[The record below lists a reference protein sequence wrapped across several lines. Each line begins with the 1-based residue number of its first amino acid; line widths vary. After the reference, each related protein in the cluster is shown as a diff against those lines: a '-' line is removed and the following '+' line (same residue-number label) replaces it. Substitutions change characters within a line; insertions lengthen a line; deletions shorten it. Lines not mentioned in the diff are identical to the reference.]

1 MIKIDRQTG
10 FKKQV
15 KDNKM
20 RIDLTIGLFG
30 FGVVGGG
37 LHEVLNRSKLLNAS
51 IKSIVV
57 KDPTKKRSI
66 ESRYFSYDKG
76 VILNDPEI
84 NVVVELIN
92 DSEAAYAIVTEA
104 LKKGKHVVTANK
116 KLIAEHLD
124 ELINLSR
131 QNNVSLLYEA
141 AVAGSIPILR
151 NLEEYYNNDTLS
163 SVQGIVNGTSNYIL
177 TQSNKG
183 IAYQEALKQAQ
194 ELGFAEADPTLDVEG
209 FDSKFKLIL
218 LIKHAFGISTTP
230 DQVFNIGITKIHERD
245 VRYALEK
252 GLRIKLLA
260 RAEKIGDQVI
270 GFVAPHFVSSEQPA
284 YGVNNEF
291 NAVSVNALFSD
302 RQVFYGKGAGSYP
315 TASAVL
321 SDISALQFEYR
332 YEYRKSGNDQ
342 VSFSDDFKLKIY
354 ASSTDEN
361 ILKSLP
367 FIETDEFYKSADFSY
382 STGWI
387 AFNELRRSIDRSATD
402 LSIVIVDEPLRAAGT
417 ESLYLEKNKTT
428 FVAV

>member
-1 MIKIDRQTG
+1 M
-10 FKKQV
+10 
-15 KDNKM
+15 
-20 RIDLTIGLFG
+20 
-30 FGVVGGG
+30 
-37 LHEVLNRSKLLNAS
+37 LLNAS

-57 KDPTKKRSI
+57 KDPSKKRSI
-66 ESRYFSYDKG
+66 ESTCFSFDKS
-76 VILNDPEI
+76 VILNDPEV

-92 DSEAAYAIVTEA
+92 DSEAAYEIVTEA
-104 LKKGKHVVTANK
+104 LSKGKHVVTANK

-124 ELINLSR
+124 ELIALSR
-131 QNNVSLLYEA
+131 ANNVSLLYEA

-183 IAYQEALKQAQ
+183 IAYREALKQAQ
-194 ELGFAEADPTLDVEG
+194 ELEFAEADPTLDVEG

-230 DQVFNIGITKIHERD
+230 DEVFNFGITKLRERD

-270 GFVAPHFVSSEQPA
+270 GFVAPHFVSSDQPA
-284 YGVNNEF
+284 YSVNNEF

-321 SDISALQFEYR
+321 SDISALQFDYR

-342 VSFSDDFKLKIY
+342 TAFTEEFKVKIY
-354 ASSTDEN
+354 ASSTDEDT
-361 ILKSLP
+361 IKALP

-387 AFNELRRSIDRSATD
+387 AFNELRAHLDKAKSNV
-402 LSIVIVDEPLRAAGT
+402 SIVIVDEPLNASGT
-417 ESLYLEKNKTT
+417 DLITVAKNKTT
-428 FVAV
+428 FVTV

>member
-1 MIKIDRQTG
+1 
-10 FKKQV
+10 
-15 KDNKM
+15 M
-20 RIDLTIGLFG
+20 RTNLKIGLFG

-37 LHEVLNRSKLLNAS
+37 LYEVLNRSKLLNAS

-57 KDPTKKRSI
+57 KDPSKKRAIDHSF
-66 ESRYFSYDKG
+66 FSFDKS
-76 VILNDPEI
+76 VILNDPEV
-84 NVVVELIN
+84 NVIVELIN
-92 DSEAAYAIVTEA
+92 DSVAAYEIVTEA

-124 ELINLSR
+124 ELIALSR

-151 NLEEYYNNDTLS
+151 NLEEYYNNDALS

-194 ELGFAEADPTLDVEG
+194 ELGFAEANPTLDVEG

-218 LIKHAFGISTTP
+218 LIKHAFGISATP
-230 DQVFNIGITKIHERD
+230 DNVFNFGITSLRKQD
-245 VRYALEK
+245 VKYALEK

-260 RAEKIGDQVI
+260 RSEKIEDQVI
-270 GFVAPHFVSSEQPA
+270 GFVAPHFVSSDHPA

-302 RQVFYGKGAGSYP
+302 RQVFHGKGAGSYP

-321 SDISALQFEYR
+321 SDISALQYDYR

-342 VSFSDDFKLKIY
+342 ISFTDEFKIKIY
-354 ASSTDEN
+354 ASSTDEHV
-361 ILKSLP
+361 LKALP
-367 FIETDEFYKSADFSY
+367 LIETEEFYKGQDFSY
-382 STGWI
+382 CIGWTS
-387 AFNELRRSIDRSATD
+387 FSELRHHLERNKSD
-402 LSIVIVDEPLRAAGT
+402 LSIVIVDEPLAPLVNKSNLI
-417 ESLYLEKNKTT
+417 EENKTT
-428 FVAV
+428 FVVV

>member
-1 MIKIDRQTG
+1 
-10 FKKQV
+10 
-15 KDNKM
+15 M
-20 RIDLTIGLFG
+20 RTNLNIGLFG

-37 LHEVLNRSKLLNAS
+37 LYEVLNRSKLLNAS

-57 KDPTKKRSI
+57 KDPSKKRAI
-66 ESRYFSYDKG
+66 ESSYFSFDKSL
-76 VILNDPEI
+76 ILNDPEI

-92 DSEAAYAIVTEA
+92 DSEAAYEIVTEA
-104 LKKGKHVVTANK
+104 LRKGKHVVTANK

-124 ELINLSR
+124 ELIVLSR
-131 QNNVSLLYEA
+131 ENNVSLLYEA

-218 LIKHAFGISTTP
+218 LIKHAFGITTTP
-230 DQVFNIGITKIHERD
+230 DEVFNFGITKLRERD
-245 VRYALEK
+245 VRFALEK

-260 RAEKIGDQVI
+260 RAEKIGNQVI
-270 GFVAPHFVSSEQPA
+270 GFVAPHFVSSDQPMYA
-284 YGVNNEF
+284 VNNEF

-321 SDISALQFEYR
+321 SDISALQFDYR
-332 YEYRKSGNDQ
+332 YEYRKSNNDH
-342 VSFSDDFKLKIY
+342 VSFSDDFNIKVY
-354 ASSTDEN
+354 ASSSDEN
-361 ILKSLP
+361 TLKALP
-367 FIETDEFYKSADFSY
+367 FIKSDEFYKSVDFSY
-382 STGWI
+382 AAGWVS
-387 AFNELRRSIDRSATD
+387 FHKLRHYLDSSKND
-402 LSIVIVDEPLRAAGT
+402 LSIIVLDEPLAG
-417 ESLYLEKNKTT
+417 LETLIDQDSVNKSN
-428 FVAV
+428 VEIV

>member
-1 MIKIDRQTG
+1 
-10 FKKQV
+10 
-15 KDNKM
+15 M
-20 RIDLTIGLFG
+20 RTNLNIGLFG
-30 FGVVGGG
+30 FGVVGSG
-37 LHEVLNRSKLLNAS
+37 LYEVLNRSKLLNAS

-57 KDPTKKRSI
+57 KDPSKKRAI
-66 ESRYFSYDKG
+66 ESRYFSFDKA
-76 VILNDPEI
+76 VILNDPEV

-92 DSEAAYAIVTEA
+92 DSQAAHTIVTEA
-104 LKKGKHVVTANK
+104 LRKGKHVVTANK

-124 ELINLSR
+124 ELIALSR
-131 QNNVSLLYEA
+131 ENNVSLLYEA

-183 IAYQEALKQAQ
+183 VAYQEALKQAQ

-218 LIKHAFGISTTP
+218 LIKHAFGISATP
-230 DQVFNIGITKIHERD
+230 EQVFNFGITKLRERD

-270 GFVAPHFVSSEQPA
+270 GFVAPHFVSSDQPA

-321 SDISALQFEYR
+321 SDISALQFDYR
-332 YEYRKSGNDQ
+332 YEYRKSSNDQ
-342 VSFSDDFKLKIY
+342 ISFNDQFNVKIY
-354 ASSTDEN
+354 VSSSDEN
-361 ILKSLP
+361 ALKALP
-367 FIETDEFYKSADFSY
+367 FIETDEFYKSPDFSY

-387 AFNELRRSIDRSATD
+387 SFHELRSHLDRSKSD
-402 LSIVIVDEPLRAAGT
+402 LSIVILDEAINGVGT
-417 ESLYLEKNKTT
+417 GSVGVVKNKTT
-428 FVAV
+428 FTVV

>member
-1 MIKIDRQTG
+1 
-10 FKKQV
+10 
-15 KDNKM
+15 M
-20 RIDLTIGLFG
+20 RTNLNIGLFG

-37 LHEVLNRSKLLNAS
+37 LYEVLNRSKLLNAT

-57 KDPTKKRSI
+57 KDTLKKRSI
-66 ESRYFSYDKG
+66 DSSHFSFDKRT
-76 VILNDPEI
+76 ILEDDEI

-92 DSEAAYAIVTEA
+92 DSEAAYEIVTEA
-104 LKKGKHVVTANK
+104 LKRGKHVVTANK

-124 ELINLSR
+124 ELIKLSR
-131 QNNVSLLYEA
+131 ENNVSLLYEA
-141 AVAGSIPILR
+141 SVAGSIPILR

-183 IAYQEALKQAQ
+183 IAYQDAVKQAQ

-230 DQVFNIGITKIHERD
+230 EEVFNFGITKLRERD
-245 VRYALEK
+245 VRFALEK

-260 RAEKIGDQVI
+260 RAEKIGDQVV
-270 GFVAPHFVSSEQPA
+270 GFVAPHFVSPDQPA

-321 SDISALQFEYR
+321 SDISALQFDYH
-332 YEYRKSGNDQ
+332 YEYRKSGNDSL
-342 VSFSDDFKLKIY
+342 SFTDEFKVKIY
-354 ASSTDEN
+354 ASSSNEN
-361 ILKSLP
+361 SLKTIP
-367 FIETDEFYKSADFSY
+367 FVESDEFYRSADFSY
-382 STGWI
+382 TTGWVS
-387 AFNELRRSIDRSATD
+387 FHELRQHLKSSPSD
-402 LSIVIVDEPLRAAGT
+402 LSIIIVEEPLKGIDTNLDRI
-417 ESLYLEKNKTT
+417 EENKTT
-428 FVAV
+428 FASV

>member
-1 MIKIDRQTG
+1 
-10 FKKQV
+10 
-15 KDNKM
+15 M
-20 RIDLTIGLFG
+20 RTNLTIGLFG

-37 LHEVLNRSKLLNAS
+37 LYEVLNRSKLLNAS

-57 KDPTKKRSI
+57 KDPAKKRAI
-66 ESRYFSYDKG
+66 ESNYFSFDKS
-76 VILNDPEI
+76 VILNDPEV

-92 DSEAAYAIVTEA
+92 DSEAAYEIVTEA
-104 LKKGKHVVTANK
+104 LRKGKHVVTANK

-124 ELINLSR
+124 ELIGLSR
-131 QNNVSLLYEA
+131 ENNVSLLYEA

-230 DQVFNIGITKIHERD
+230 DEVFNFGITKLRERD

-270 GFVAPHFVSSEQPA
+270 GFVAPHFVSSDQPA

-321 SDISALQFEYR
+321 SDISALQFDYR
-332 YEYRKSGNDQ
+332 YEYRKSANDQ
-342 VSFSDDFKLKIY
+342 TAFTEDFKVKIY
-354 ASSTDEN
+354 ASSADEN
-361 ILKSLP
+361 AIKALP

-387 AFNELRRSIDRSATD
+387 AFNELRAHLNRAKSDV
-402 LSIVIVDEPLRAAGT
+402 SIVIVDEPINGAETDLLADA
-417 ESLYLEKNKTT
+417 KNKTT
-428 FVAV
+428 FVTV